1 MMLTLVSAAVVLALP
16 AGWGGTSPGQAKG
29 PARPAKDEAGQVTFV
44 SRILGVAL
52 DHPSD
57 WTVGEQASEASFTS
71 PQGVTIRLAQIA
83 TVNSPDAVAGSDDA
97 SLERL
102 PNVRCSSL
110 TNAQGVEFRTCLDT
124 ISRSYSSD
132 FTLGTGSAARRFS
145 LSMARRLDLRIFN
158 AMVASV
164 RAAP

>member
-1 MMLTLVSAAVVLALP
+1 MLTLISAAIVFALP
-16 AGWGGTSPGQAKG
+16 AGWGGTSPEQAKG
-29 PARPAKDEAGQVTFV
+29 PAGPAKDVAGQVTFV
-44 SRILGVAL
+44 SRILGVTL
-52 DHPSD
+52 DHPFD
-57 WTVGEQASEASFTS
+57 WRVAEHASEASFTS

-83 TVNSPDAVAGSDDA
+83 TANSPDAVAASDDA

-102 PNVRCSSL
+102 PNVRCFSL
-110 TNAQGVEFRTCLDT
+110 TNAQGVEFRTCLDM

-132 FTLGTGSAARRFS
+132 FTVGTGGSARRFS
-145 LSMARRLDLRIFN
+145 LSMARRLDLRVFN

>member
-1 MMLTLVSAAVVLALP
+1 MMLTLISAAVVFALA
-16 AGWGGTSPGQAKG
+16 AGSEGTRPGQAKG
-29 PARPAKDEAGQVTFV
+29 PPGPAKDEAGQVTFV
-44 SRILGVAL
+44 SRTSGVAL

-57 WTVGEQASEASFTS
+57 WKVGEQGSEATFTS
-71 PQGVTIRLAQIA
+71 PQGLTIRLAQIA
-83 TVNSPDAVAGSDDA
+83 TASSSGAVAAGDDA

-124 ISRSYSSD
+124 ISRSYTSEFGLGSGSS
-132 FTLGTGSAARRFS
+132 ARRFS
-145 LSMARRLDLRIFN
+145 LSMARRLDLRVFN
-158 AMVASV
+158 AMIASV

>member
-1 MMLTLVSAAVVLALP
+1 MMLTLISTAVVLALS
-16 AGWGGTSPGQAKG
+16 AGLGGPSPRQAKG
-29 PARPAKDEAGQVTFV
+29 PAGPAKDEAGQVTFV
-44 SRILGVAL
+44 SRTLGVAL

-57 WTVGEQASEASFTS
+57 WRVGERASEASFTS

-83 TVNSPDAVAGSDDA
+83 TASSAAVAASDDE

-110 TNAQGVEFRTCLDT
+110 TNDQGVEFRTCLDT
-124 ISRSYSSD
+124 ISRSYSSE
-132 FTLGTGSAARRFS
+132 FALGSGSSARRFS
-145 LSMARRLDLRIFN
+145 LSMARRLDLRVFN
-158 AMVASV
+158 TMVASV

>member
-1 MMLTLVSAAVVLALP
+1 MLTLISAAVVFALP

-29 PARPAKDEAGQVTFV
+29 PAGPAKDEAGQVTFV
-44 SRILGVAL
+44 SRTLGVAL

-57 WTVGEQASEASFTS
+57 WTVGGQASEASFTS
-71 PQGVTIRLAQIA
+71 PQGVTIRLAQVA
-83 TVNSPDAVAGSDDA
+83 TASSPAAVAAGDDE

-124 ISRSYSSD
+124 ISRSYSSE
-132 FTLGTGSAARRFS
+132 FALGSGSSARRFS
-145 LSMARRLDLRIFN
+145 LSMARRLDLRVFN
-158 AMVASV
+158 AIVASV

>member
-1 MMLTLVSAAVVLALP
+1 MMLTLISAAVVFALT
-16 AGWGGTSPGQAKG
+16 AGSEDTRSGQAKG
-29 PARPAKDEAGQVTFV
+29 PAGPAKDDAGQVTFA
-44 SRILGVAL
+44 SGTLGVAL

-57 WTVGEQASEASFTS
+57 WTVGEQASEATFTS

-83 TVNSPDAVAGSDDA
+83 TPSSPAAAAGDDA

-110 TNAQGVEFRTCLDT
+110 TNTQGVEFRTCLDT
-124 ISRSYSSD
+124 ISRSYTSEFVLGSGSS
-132 FTLGTGSAARRFS
+132 ARRFS
-145 LSMARRLDLRIFN
+145 LSMVRRLDLRVFN

>member
-1 MMLTLVSAAVVLALP
+1 MMLTLSAAVVFAFA
-16 AGWGGTSPGQAKG
+16 AGSQGSSAGQAKG
-29 PARPAKDEAGQVTFV
+29 PAGPAKEEAGQVTFA

-57 WTVGEQASEASFTS
+57 WTVGEQPSEATFTS

-83 TVNSPDAVAGSDDA
+83 TPSSPAAGAGDDA

-124 ISRSYSSD
+124 IARSYTSEFGVGSGSS
-132 FTLGTGSAARRFS
+132 ARRFS
-145 LSMARRLDLRIFN
+145 LSMARRLDLRVFN
-158 AMVASV
+158 SIVASV

>member
-1 MMLTLVSAAVVLALP
+1 MLTLISAAVLYALP
-16 AGWGGTSPGQAKG
+16 AGWTGTNPWPARGPAG
-29 PARPAKDEAGQVTFV
+29 PARDGAGQKTFV

-57 WTVGEQASEASFTS
+57 WTVAGQASEISFTS

-83 TVNSPDAVAGSDDA
+83 TASSPAAGAESDDA

-110 TNAQGVEFRTCLDT
+110 TNPQGVEFRTCLDT
-124 ISRSYSSD
+124 ISRTYNSE
-132 FTLGTGSAARRFS
+132 FVLGSGTSARRFS
-145 LSMARRLDLRIFN
+145 LLMARRLDLRVFN
-158 AMVASV
+158 AMVASL